1 MSRKE
6 EIIAEALKIIPREQC
21 VTIHELLLY
30 LPISKQTFYTWELD
44 QHDGIKT
51 AIDDEKVKVKQHLR
65 RKWRDS
71 DNATL
76 QVAEMKLCASEEELD
91 ILSTNRVKAD
101 VNFSRPGIEIVM
113 NIAGELDSAQ
123 EDQG

>member
-1 MSRKE
+1 MVTKE
-6 EIIAEALKIIPREQC
+6 EIIAKALEVIPREQC
-21 VTIHELLLY
+21 VTIEELCLY
-30 LPISKQTFYTWELD
+30 LPIKKGTFYNWDLND
-44 QHDGIKT
+44 DDSIKA
-51 AIDDEKVKVKQHLR
+51 AINEEKVKVKQHLR

-76 QVAEMKLCASEEELD
+76 QVAEMKLCANDEELD
-91 ILSTNRVKAD
+91 VLSTNRVKAD

-113 NIAGELDSAQ
+113 NIAGELDTAQ

>member
-1 MSRKE
+1 MPRKE

-21 VTIHELLLY
+21 VTIEELCLY
-30 LPISKQTFYTWELD
+30 LPIHIRTFYEWDLHEEQD
-44 QHDGIKT
+44 IKS
-51 AIDDEKVKVKQHLR
+51 AINLEKVKVKQHLR

-76 QVAEMKLCASEEELD
+76 QVAELKLCANEEELEV
-91 ILSTNRVKAD
+91 LSTNRVKAD

-113 NIAGELDSAQ
+113 NIAADIDSTE

>member
-1 MSRKE
+1 MVTKE
-6 EIIAEALKIIPREQC
+6 EIIAKALEVIPREQC
-21 VTIHELLLY
+21 VNIHEVLLY
-30 LPISKQTFYTWELD
+30 LPISKQTFYNWELD
-44 QHDGIKT
+44 QFDGIKN
-51 AIDDEKVKVKQHLR
+51 AIENEKIKVKQHLR

-76 QVAEMKLCASEEELD
+76 QVAEMKLCANEEELD
-91 ILSTNRVKAD
+91 VLSTNRVKAD

-113 NIAGELDSAQ
+113 NIAADIDSTE